1 MLLGVVFAAWMMPPL
16 LLAERLPGGLT
27 GRRLGW
33 YRFVVDAGF
42 VAGPVGF
49 TALVDAAG
57 FGAAGMA
64 GTLLGA
70 AALLV
75 TAVGGAERPREG
87 TRRREPAGPE
97 GG

>member
-1 MLLGVVFAAWMMPPL
+1 L

-57 FGAAGMA
+57 FGAAGLA
-64 GTLLGA
+64 GTVLGA

-75 TAVGGAERPREG
+75 AAASSAPRSPGAG
-87 TRRREPAGPE
+87 KGA
-97 GG
+97 